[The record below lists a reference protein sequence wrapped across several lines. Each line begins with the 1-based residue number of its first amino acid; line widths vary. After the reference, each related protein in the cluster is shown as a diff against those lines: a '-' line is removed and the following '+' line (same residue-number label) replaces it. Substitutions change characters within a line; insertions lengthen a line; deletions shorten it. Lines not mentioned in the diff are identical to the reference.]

1 MAQKD
6 IFILNQ
12 VSGIYPDGEFELSF
26 GTQVHAVTGI
36 QKLINRFLLFF
47 LTGVGSELSNS
58 SYGTTLGSYIGG
70 NIVPLL
76 KSKIRLDLAKTAITI
91 KRDQVGVPDEEA
103 LDSIKILAMV
113 FSPGSLDLTLRF
125 KSKANEIAEVQ
136 VPTITA

>member
-1 MAQKD
+1 M
-6 IFILNQ
+6 
-12 VSGIYPDGEFELSF
+12 
-26 GTQVHAVTGI
+26 
-36 QKLINRFLLFF
+36 
-47 LTGVGSELSNS
+47 
-58 SYGTTLGSYIGG
+58 GSYIGG